1 MAEGAIM
8 PAFVVVTIGG
18 LGSFGG
24 AIISGLLVGVS
35 VALTIQF
42 WPAAS
47 SAVMYALMVLVLLL
61 RPRGLLGES
70 WERFE

>member
-1 MAEGAIM
+1 MTQPLVEIDGSLN
-8 PAFVVVTIGG
+8 PGNRGGPVVDEQGR
-18 LGSFGG
+18 
-24 AIISGLLVGVS
+24 LVGVS

-47 SAVMYALMVLVLLL
+47 SAVMYALMVVVLLV